1 MDATSSFSVFKYN
14 IVITE
19 GDIIENL
26 KDVFYVK

>member
-14 IVITE
+14 IVITK

-26 KDVFYVK
+26 KDVFYVN